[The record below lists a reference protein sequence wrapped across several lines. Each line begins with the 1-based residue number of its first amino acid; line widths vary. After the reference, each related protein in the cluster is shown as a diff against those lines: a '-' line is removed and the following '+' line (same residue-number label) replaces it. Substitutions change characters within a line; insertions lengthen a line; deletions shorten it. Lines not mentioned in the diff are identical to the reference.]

1 MLTETTLQR
10 LAFIRYLYTTAV
22 EQSRQ
27 PEPLGA
33 ASILTFHDSIELFL
47 QLASEHLNTGDKK
60 PGFID
65 YWNLLEPKL
74 PKGGLSQKES
84 MRRLNKSRVA
94 LKHHGTLPSKM
105 DIEAFRAS
113 ATNFF
118 EENTPLVFGIEFSA
132 ISMINL
138 VTCTEAR
145 GSLEEASQL
154 IEEGRIEDALDK
166 IAIAF
171 AQLIDDH
178 ENRKRTRYGRSPF
191 FFGESLTFNTGFF
204 MEIEDRK
211 LADFVDKVRDSIEA
225 MQSAMK
231 LLSLGL
237 DYRRFAKFR
246 LFTPLITKL
255 LSGEY
260 SLDRV
265 KREEPPSVNDCYFCY
280 DFVVES
286 AIRLQEFD
294 FEVSEISEPNMS
306 EGVSKVVKG

>member
-10 LAFIRYLYTTAV
+10 LAFIRYLYNIAI

-47 QLASEHLNTGDKK
+47 QLASEHLNAGNKK
-60 PGFID
+60 LGFID
-65 YWNLLEPKL
+65 YWDLLEPKL
-74 PKGGLSQKES
+74 PKSGLSQKES

-132 ISMINL
+132 ISMVNL

-171 AQLIDDH
+171 AQLIDDY
-178 ENRKRTRYGRSPF
+178 ENRKRTRFGRSPF
-191 FFGESLTFNTGFF
+191 FFGSSLISETSRDMGIIN
-204 MEIEDRK
+204 RK
-211 LADFVDKVRDSIEA
+211 FAKFVDDVRDSIGA

-231 LLSLGL
+231 ILSLGL
-237 DYRRFAKFR
+237 DYRRYAKFR
-246 LFTPLITKL
+246 LFTPIIVKP
-255 LSGEY
+255 SREY
-260 SLDRV
+260 IIVRRIG
-265 KREEPPSVNDCYFCY
+265 KEPPSVKDCHFCY

-306 EGVSKVVKG
+306 EAVRKVVKG